1 MNRVALSLLVAFGAL
16 GAFVP
21 GVATAEPA
29 VPDRSAADPAAAD
42 RAAAEAN
49 ALARDG
55 KFAAAAAK
63 FREAWH
69 ADRLRPELFCNIGIS
84 YYKAKDLVRAHLLL
98 GQCLEQAALD
108 PKFVDAARTALA
120 SVEGVLR
127 SAGHAPV
134 RIVVEPP
141 ASAVSITELDP
152 DGNFLG
158 SRVVWLPFGSHRIA
172 AHAEGHVDAEEV
184 VTTSSPE
191 PTTLRIT
198 LQRPAP
204 IVTPPGPPGPQAPTA
219 EPPSRLPA
227 YLATGVTVIAIGVTT
242 VAFVEGHA
250 RADLGHT
257 ALDPDTLEA
266 DRQAVSSW
274 NTTMG
279 IAGVAALASAA
290 ASGYLWY
297 RALHGAHVEV
307 HAGPGGG
314 GVSLVGRF

>member
-1 MNRVALSLLVAFGAL
+1 VSRVALSLLGALAMLGPFGA
-16 GAFVP
+16 

-29 VPDRSAADPAAAD
+29 APERSAPDPAAAD
-42 RAAAEAN
+42 RAAAAAN

-63 FREAWH
+63 FREASQ

-108 PKFVDAARTALA
+108 PRFVDAARTALA

-141 ASAVSITELDP
+141 ASAVAIAELDP
-152 DGNFLG
+152 DGGFLG
-158 SRVVWLPFGSHRIA
+158 SRVVWLPIGSHRIA
-172 AHAEGHVDAEEV
+172 VHAEGYVDAEEV
-184 VTTSSPE
+184 VTTASPE
-191 PTTLRIT
+191 PTTVRIT
-198 LQRPAP
+198 LHRPAP
-204 IVTPPGPPGPQAPTA
+204 IEAPRVPPPAPGDA
-219 EPPSRLPA
+219 PPSRLPA
-227 YLATGVTVIAIGVTT
+227 YVATGVTVIALGVATF
-242 VAFVEGHA
+242 AFVEGHA
-250 RADLGHT
+250 RADLGHN

-279 IAGVAALASAA
+279 IAGVAAIASAA

-297 RALHGAHVEV
+297 RALHGARVEI

>member
-1 MNRVALSLLVAFGAL
+1 MSRVALSLLGAFAMLGPFGA
-16 GAFVP
+16 

-29 VPDRSAADPAAAD
+29 APERSAPDPAAAD
-42 RAAAEAN
+42 RAAADAN

-63 FREAWH
+63 FREAWQ

-108 PKFVDAARTALA
+108 PRFVDAARTALA

-141 ASAVSITELDP
+141 AGAVAIAELDP
-152 DGNFLG
+152 DGRFLG
-158 SRVVWLPFGSHRIA
+158 SRVVWLPIGSHRIA
-172 AHAEGHVDAEEV
+172 VHAEGYVDAEEV
-184 VTTSSPE
+184 VTTASPE
-191 PTTLRIT
+191 PTTVRIT
-198 LQRPAP
+198 LHRPAP
-204 IVTPPGPPGPQAPTA
+204 IEAPAVPPSAA

-227 YLATGVTVIAIGVTT
+227 YVATGVTVIALGVATF
-242 VAFVEGHA
+242 AFVEGHA
-250 RADLGHT
+250 RADLGHN

-279 IAGVAALASAA
+279 IAGVAAIASAA

-297 RALHGAHVEV
+297 RALHGAHIEV
-307 HAGPGGG
+307 RAGPGGG

>member
-1 MNRVALSLLVAFGAL
+1 MSRVALSLIGAL
-16 GAFVP
+16 GVFAARGP
-21 GVATAEPA
+21 GAGVARAEPA
-29 VPDRSAADPAAAD
+29 APERSAPNPAAAD
-42 RAAAEAN
+42 RAAADAN

-63 FREAWH
+63 FREAWQ

-98 GQCLEQAALD
+98 GQCLEQAALE
-108 PKFVDAARTALA
+108 PRFVDAARTALA

-141 ASAVSITELDP
+141 ASAVAIAELDP
-152 DGNFLG
+152 DGGFLG
-158 SRVVWLPFGSHRIA
+158 SRVVWLPIGSHRIA
-172 AHAEGHVDAEEV
+172 VHAEGYVDAEEV
-184 VTTSSPE
+184 VTTASPE
-191 PTTLRIT
+191 PTTVRIT
-198 LQRPAP
+198 LHRPAP
-204 IVTPPGPPGPQAPTA
+204 VEGPSVPPPEVAA
-219 EPPSRLPA
+219 PPSRLPA
-227 YLATGVTVIAIGVTT
+227 YLATGVTVIALGVAT

-257 ALDPDTLEA
+257 SLDPETLEA

-279 IAGVAALASAA
+279 IAGVAAIASAA